1 MKQKEERKRLGK
13 LGLNRHHWINKSRGG
28 ATNRKNIS
36 WLKIK
41 KHRAWHFLFKNKSL
55 REVIKLLKKISNERG
70 LKSYK
75 TKDWE
80 IVFKDLSIEEAIK
93 LLERTMSIKNSQ
105 KTSGS

>member
-1 MKQKEERKRLGK
+1 MKKKDDRKRLGK
-13 LGLNRHHWINKSRGG
+13 LGLNRHHWTNKSCGG

-41 KHRAWHFLFKNKSL
+41 KHRAWHFLFKNLSL
-55 REVIKLLKKISNERG
+55 RDVIKLLKILPNERG
-70 LKSYK
+70 LRNYK